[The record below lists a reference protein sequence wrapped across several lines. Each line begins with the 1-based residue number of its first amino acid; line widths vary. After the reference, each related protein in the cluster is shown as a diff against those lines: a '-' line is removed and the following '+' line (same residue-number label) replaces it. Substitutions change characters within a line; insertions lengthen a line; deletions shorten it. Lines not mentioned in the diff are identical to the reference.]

1 MPMITSDDILRVR
14 ASFALVLPIKGAA
27 ADLFYNRL
35 FEIAP
40 QVRALFS
47 DDLGEQKRSL
57 MAMIATAVGGLHNL
71 DTLVPV
77 VKALGARHVGYG
89 AKAEHYAVV
98 GEALLWTLER
108 GLGEAFTP
116 EVRESWTK
124 VYGTLAAVMQAGAAE
139 VEELMAAE

>member
-1 MPMITSDDILRVR
+1 MITPDDILRVR
-14 ASFALVLPIKGAA
+14 ASFALVLPIKEAA
-27 ADLFYNRL
+27 ADLFYKRL

-47 DDLGEQKRSL
+47 DDLGEQKRKL

-71 DTLVPV
+71 DTLVPA

-139 VEELMAAE
+139 VEELRAAE

>member
-14 ASFALVLPIKGAA
+14 ASFALVLPIKEAA

-47 DDLGEQKRSL
+47 DDLGEQKRKP

-71 DTLVPV
+71 DALVPA

-89 AKAEHYAVV
+89 AKPQHYAVV

-124 VYGTLAAVMQAGAAE
+124 VYGTLSAVMQAGAAE
-139 VEELMAAE
+139 VQELRAAE

>member
-1 MPMITSDDILRVR
+1 MITPDDIVRVR
-14 ASFALVLPIKGAA
+14 ASFALVLPIKDAA
-27 ADLFYNRL
+27 ADLFYGRL

-40 QVRALFS
+40 QVRALFP
-47 DDLGEQKRSL
+47 DDLSEQKRKL
-57 MAMIATAVGGLHNL
+57 MAMIGTAVGGLNKL
-71 DTLVPV
+71 DALVPA
-77 VKALGARHVGYG
+77 VKTLGARHVAYG

-124 VYGTLAAVMQAGAAE
+124 VYGTLAALMQAGAAE
-139 VEELMAAE
+139 VVELQAAE